1 MNIVNP
7 IEKNHS
13 PEFLITSTLNI
24 DENIFIIGIWIKYN
38 EQDIFPKNNNGFNLF
53 TFGSINTNVAI
64 NIVAIKDATN
74 RWFRNIILTTDNT
87 IN

>member
-38 EQDIFPKNNNGFNLF
+38 EQDIFPKNNNGFNH
-53 TFGSINTNVAI
+53 
-64 NIVAIKDATN
+64 
-74 RWFRNIILTTDNT
+74 
-87 IN
+87 